1 MSPGIGVAG
10 EQELRFP
17 HLEGMLARF
26 ARENNPGAWAIA
38 ASFEE
43 QMLRKEGTVTEASRA
58 ESGSGARLDRRGFL
72 GLLSV
77 AAGGAVLGACSSG
90 SSGSSGST
98 SSPTTAFPIG
108 AAAKA
113 SSKPTTVTMWHSMS
127 YNNQTTLQKL
137 TGAFNASQGDVHV
150 NLVNQ
155 NSYTDT
161 LTLFTAALSSGGLPD
176 LLQMETVDLQLMID
190 SRSVVPAQA
199 AIDAAHY
206 DLSDFLPSTINFF
219 KVQGTQWAM
228 PFNISSNVLYF
239 DQNAFTKAGL
249 DPANPPA
256 TLAELKAACQKI
268 VSSGTAKYGMS
279 LKLDSAYFEQWLTL
293 ADALIVNE
301 ENGRTGRATKVVFD
315 GAVGTSLFE
324 WYADMLDSKLAQPTS
339 ATTYDNLLGI
349 ANGIAPICL
358 ETSAALGTIQTLLGG
373 GQYANIKLG
382 VAETPSTTADRNGVF
397 PGGAGLYMVSKS
409 SPAQQDGAWQY
420 ITYLDQPAQQAQ
432 WAVGTGYIPIRKAA
446 TALPAITQLWAGQPE
461 FEVSYRQLAES
472 PQNPATAGAVYGPQS
487 QVEQAIDS
495 ALTSISTGTSTA
507 SAMSQLTSTANGII
521 SSYNTRI
528 GA

>member
-1 MSPGIGVAG
+1 M
-10 EQELRFP
+10 
-17 HLEGMLARF
+17 
-26 ARENNPGAWAIA
+26 
-38 ASFEE
+38 
-43 QMLRKEGTVTEASRA
+43 TES
-58 ESGSGARLDRRGFL
+58 SGSEPGEEGRLDRRGFL

-77 AAGGAVLGACSSG
+77 GAGGLLLGACSSG
-90 SSGSSGST
+90 SSGSSGSST
-98 SSPTTAFPIG
+98 SPTAAFPLG

-113 SSKPTTVTMWHSMS
+113 SSKPTTVTLWHSMS

-137 TGAFNASQGDVHV
+137 TDAFNSSQGDVHV

-176 LLQMETVDLQLMID
+176 LVQMETVNLQLMID
-190 SRSVVPAQA
+190 SRSVVPAQK

-206 DLSDFLPSTINFF
+206 DLSDFLPSTINYF

-228 PFNISSNVLYF
+228 PFDISSNVLYY
-239 DQNAFTKAGL
+239 DQNAFKKAGL
-249 DPANPPA
+249 DPAKPPT
-256 TLAELKAACQKI
+256 TLAELKVACQQV
-268 VSSGTAKYGMS
+268 VSSRTSKYGMS
-279 LKLDSAYFEQWLTL
+279 LKLDSSYFEQWVTL
-293 ADALIVNE
+293 ADALMVNE
-301 ENGRTGRATKVVFD
+301 QNGRSGRATDVVFD
-315 GAVGTSLFE
+315 GPVGTSLFE

-358 ETSAALGTIQTLLGG
+358 ETSAALGTIQSVLSG
-373 GQYANIKLG
+373 GQYANVKLG
-382 VAETPSTTADRNGVF
+382 VAQTPSTTANRNGVF

-420 ITYLDQPAQQAQ
+420 ITYLGEPAQQAQ
-432 WAVGTGYIPIRKAA
+432 WAVGTGYIPIRKSAA
-446 TALPAITQLWAGQPE
+446 ALPAITQLWATQPE
-461 FEVSYRQLAES
+461 FEVSYQQLAES
-472 PQNPATAGAVYGPQS
+472 PQNVATAGAVYGSQA

-495 ALTSISTGTSTA
+495 ALSSISTGTSA
-507 SAMSQLTSTANGII
+507 KSAMSQLVGTANAAI
-521 SSYNTRI
+521 SSYNARV

>member
-1 MSPGIGVAG
+1 
-10 EQELRFP
+10 
-17 HLEGMLARF
+17 MLARF

-90 SSGSSGST
+90 SSTSTST
-98 SSPTTAFPIG
+98 SSPTAAFPLG

-113 SSKPTTVTMWHSMS
+113 SSKPTSVTMWHSMS

-137 TGAFNASQGDVHV
+137 TDAFNGSQGDVHV
-150 NLVNQ
+150 TLVNQ

-161 LTLFTAALSSGGLPD
+161 LTLFTAGLSSGGLPD

-190 SRSVVPAQA
+190 SRSVVPAQS

-206 DLSDFLPSTINFF
+206 DLSDFLRSTVNFF

-228 PFNISSNVLYF
+228 PFNISSNLLYF

-249 DPANPPA
+249 DPANPPT
-256 TLAELKAACQKI
+256 TLAELKSACQKI

-293 ADALIVNE
+293 ADALVVNE
-301 ENGRTGRATKVVFD
+301 ENGRSGRATKVVFD

-339 ATTYDNLLGI
+339 ATTYDNLLAI

-358 ETSAALGTIQTLLGG
+358 ETSAALGTIQTILAG

-382 VAETPSTTADRNGVF
+382 VADTPSTTADRNGVF

-432 WAVGTGYIPIRKAA
+432 WAVGTGYIPIRQSA
-446 TALPAITQLWAGQPE
+446 TTLPAITQLWASQPQ
-461 FEVSYRQLAES
+461 FKVSYEQLLDS
-472 PQNPATAGAVYGPQS
+472 PQNPATAGAVYGPES
-487 QVEQAIDS
+487 QVEQAIIS
-495 ALTSISTGTSTA
+495 SLTSISTGTA
-507 SAMSQLTSTANGII
+507 PGAAMTQLTSTADGII
-521 SSYNTRI
+521 SSYNSRI